1 MVEEEADSEQNAQD
15 GQHSIPLTRSGL
27 GTVRAVSVLFH
38 RLADCPTQHHT
49 AMQEGRGGGEEGREG
64 GEEGRRGGEEERR
77 GGEGGG
83 EGRRGRGGGEE
94 RDQYRRAMQV
104 LFGSHPPQV
113 EGL

>member
-15 GQHSIPLTRSGL
+15 GQHSIPLTRSRL

-38 RLADCPTQHHT
+38 RLADCPTQHRT

-64 GEEGRRGGEEERR
+64 GGEERRRGGEEGRR
-77 GGEGGG
+77 GGG

-104 LFGSHPPQV
+104 LFGPHPPQV